1 MDFLEYSEIQTEI
14 KGAITPGKLKFTD
27 QHIIFKNS
35 KTGKVE
41 QISGSDV
48 EVANW
53 QKHVGCWGIRLFLKN
68 GNLHRFIGFREQ
80 EQEKLAKFFKK
91 NYDKEM
97 LEKELSLKGW
107 NWGTAKFLGS
117 ALSFDVG
124 NYTAFE
130 VPLNN
135 VSQCTTGKNEVTL
148 EYHQNDDA
156 AVSLL
161 EMRFHIPSSEL
172 AGDDP
177 VDQFQQ
183 NVMNKASVISAVG
196 DAVAIF
202 REIQCLTPRGRYDI
216 KVFPTFFQ
224 LHGKTFDYKIPMSTV
239 LRLFILPHKDG
250 RQMFFVASLDPPIK
264 QGQTR
269 YHFLVFS
276 FGPDEETTID
286 LPMSEEEL
294 KEKYDGKLSKELSG
308 STCEVLSKIMKCM
321 TGRKITMPNTFVGHS
336 GTPAVGCSYKAA
348 AGYLYPLE
356 RGFIYVHKPPVHI
369 RFEEIMSV
377 NFARSGGSTR
387 SFDFEVELKSSI
399 THTFS
404 SIEKD
409 EYTKLFDFI
418 QNKKLHIKNKG
429 KADKPNYADD
439 FGDSDK
445 EDAPDAYLARVKR
458 EAKERDEDDD
468 DEEDESEDEDF
479 KPTEEQSDVAEEFD
493 SNVSSSDSDEDSD
506 ASEGTKEKKRKEKE
520 KKKEKKAKKTKSV
533 SEKPRKKKEKKE
545 DDGKPKRPMS
555 AYFLWFNSNRE
566 NIKKKY
572 PGISVTEVAKKAGEM
587 WKELTDK
594 SREDKRLIKADR
606 MRMLKCQEF
615 LARHRQSRLVSLG
628 QASCNLDFGVAKEK
642 EKPDFSISP
651 VDDDSESSWSGLSL
665 ECSDFDSIDEADV
678 IASMQAEK
686 EEKEL
691 REKILAEMQLKTKM
705 NGETSAK
712 NTAVVAPA
720 IRPLDLGP
728 QLYNSPQ
735 LQVPRYFRAPFVPNP
750 NQFSQP
756 FARVPWNYPVYRPYF
771 FY

>member
-1 MDFLEYSEIQTEI
+1 MDFLEYAEIQTEI
-14 KGAITPGKLKFTD
+14 KGAITPGKLKLTD

-41 QISGSDV
+41 QINGSDV
-48 EVANW
+48 DAANW
-53 QKHVGCWGIRLFLKN
+53 QKHVGCWGIRLFMKN
-68 GNLHRFIGFREQ
+68 GNLHRFIGFKEQ
-80 EQEKLAKFFKK
+80 DQDKLAKFFKK
-91 NYDKEM
+91 NYEKDM

-117 ALSFDVG
+117 QLSFDVG
-124 NYTAFE
+124 SLTAFE
-130 VPLNN
+130 IPLNN

-156 AVSLL
+156 AVGLL

-177 VDQFQQ
+177 VEQFQQ

-216 KVFPTFFQ
+216 KVFPSFFQ

-276 FGPDEETTID
+276 FGPDEETSIE
-286 LPMSEEEL
+286 LPMSEKEL
-294 KEKYDGKLSKELSG
+294 EEKYEGKLSKELTG
-308 STCEVLSKIMKCM
+308 STCEVLSRVMKCM

-369 RFEEIMSV
+369 RFEEIMNV

-387 SFDFEVELKSSI
+387 SFDFEIELKSGI
-399 THTFS
+399 VHTFS

-429 KADKPNYADD
+429 KTDKPSYADD
-439 FGDSDK
+439 FGDSDQ

-458 EAKERDEDDD
+458 EAKERDQGDD
-468 DEEDESEDEDF
+468 DEGSEDESEDEDF
-479 KPTEEQSDVAEEFD
+479 KPPEETSDVAEEFD
-493 SNVSSSDSDEDSD
+493 SNVSSSESDDSD

-520 KKKEKKAKKTKSV
+520 RKKEKKATKAKSV
-533 SEKPRKKKEKKE
+533 SEKPRKKKKEKKE
-545 DDGKPKRPMS
+545 DDGKPKRPLS
-555 AYFLWFNSNRE
+555 AYMIWINDNRE
-566 NIKKKY
+566 SIKKKY
-572 PGISVTEVAKKAGEM
+572 PGISMTDVAKKGGEL
-587 WKELTDK
+587 WRELKDK
-594 SREDKRLIKADR
+594 SEWEEKAAK
-606 MRMLKCQEF
+606 LKAEYEV
-615 LARHRQSRLVSLG
+615 AMKEYNASGGSGGGGSSKKSSGGGSSSKTSSKVVVSPTKSG
-628 QASCNLDFGVAKEK
+628 SGTNYKSKEYLS
-642 EKPDFSISP
+642 D
-651 VDDDSESSWSGLSL
+651 DDDSSDEDSSKKKQSKS
-665 ECSDFDSIDEADV
+665 APKP
-678 IASMQAEK
+678 ASKKSKKDASSE
-686 EEKEL
+686 EEKSEEDEEDDKKK
-691 REKILAEMQLKTKM
+691 RKKSPKKDSPKKKSKKKDSDEDEEVEDEEEIL
-705 NGETSAK
+705 SSP
-712 NTAVVAPA
+712 TASSESG
-720 IRPLDLGP
+720 DD
-728 QLYNSPQ
+728 SD
-735 LQVPRYFRAPFVPNP
+735 
-750 NQFSQP
+750 
-756 FARVPWNYPVYRPYF
+756 
-771 FY
+771 